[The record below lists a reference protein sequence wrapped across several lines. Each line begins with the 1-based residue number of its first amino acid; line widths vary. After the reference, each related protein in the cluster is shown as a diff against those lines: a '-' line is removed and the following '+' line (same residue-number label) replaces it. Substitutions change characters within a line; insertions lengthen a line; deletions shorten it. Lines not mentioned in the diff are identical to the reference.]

1 MAQIVI
7 MMNQM
12 ALKTTKHI
20 IIFTIIIMIN
30 CLDRLFAYNL
40 VWSEDFDNTVLD
52 SNIWNIEVNC
62 DGLYLYNQLILFKYK
77 FLPNRKLICYM
88 R

>member
-7 MMNQM
+7 MVNEM
-12 ALKTTKHI
+12 AFKTTKNI

-30 CLDRLFAYNL
+30 CLDKLFAWNL
-40 VWSEDFDNTVLD
+40 VWSEDFNNTVLD

-62 DGLYLYNQLILFKYK
+62 NGLYLYNQLIL
-77 FLPNRKLICYM
+77 LITNFCLIDSV
-88 R
+88 